1 MAHIKTK
8 RKKVKHGKDFGMSSG
23 AVWRRGERRVEG
35 AMIPLLL
42 LPGLLCDAQLWQGP
56 IDALSD
62 IAVPMVADLTQDD
75 RFEAMADRAL
85 AAMPPTFAM
94 AGLSMGGY
102 VAFAILRRQPH
113 RVSRLMLMDT
123 SARPDTEA
131 SARRRRALI
140 AISASGRF
148 HGVAPRMLPDL
159 LHPGSL
165 DDGRLGR
172 EVVAMA
178 TRVGRDAFVRQQTA
192 ILHRPDSRPELAS
205 IRIPAWVVVGA
216 GDRIT
221 PLPLAQEIAAAIPN
235 SRLEILEGCGHLPPL
250 EAPEATSVL
259 MRRWLTELPSN
270 PRQTLGRKA
279 I

>member
-1 MAHIKTK
+1 
-8 RKKVKHGKDFGMSSG
+8 
-23 AVWRRGERRVEG
+23 
-35 AMIPLLL
+35 MIPLLL
-42 LPGLLCDAQLWQGP
+42 LPGLLCDTRLWQGP

-62 IAVPMVADLTQDD
+62 IAAPVVADLTLDD
-75 RFEAMADRAL
+75 RFEAMADRAV
-85 AAMPPTFAM
+85 AAMPPSFAM

-159 LHPGSL
+159 LHPDSL
-165 DDGRLGR
+165 ERDGIGQ
-172 EVVAMA
+172 EVAAMA
-178 TRVGRDAFVRQQTA
+178 ARVGRDAFVRQQTA
-192 ILHRPDSRPELAS
+192 ILHRPDSRPDLAD
-205 IRIPAWVVVGA
+205 IRVPAWIVVGA

-221 PLPLAQEIAAAIPN
+221 PPPLAQEIAAGIPN
-235 SRLEILEGCGHLPPL
+235 SRLEVIERCGHLPPL
-250 EAPEATSVL
+250 EAPQATSAL
-259 MRRWLTELPSN
+259 MRWWLTERSRN
-270 PRQTLGRKA
+270 PWQTA
-279 I
+279 DPT